1 MMHFFAAFL
10 HYAIPSLIVLTVLV
24 FVHEMGHFWVARR
37 NNVRVEVFSIG
48 FGPEIFGWTDKHDTR
63 WKFSTLPFGG
73 YVKMFGD
80 ANAASAPDEMLAE
93 MTPEER
99 AVSFHHKKL
108 IQRTAV
114 VLAGPLANIVFTFV
128 VLTGLFATAG
138 QPFTPPIVG
147 GVVADSPAARAGILP
162 GDRIVE
168 INGKKIERFQDIAQ
182 TVQFALDEALK
193 IGILRD
199 GNRVNLT
206 TTPDIVEQKDNFGH
220 SYKIGRLG
228 LESAKSSEYVRY
240 TPIVA
245 AERAVEE
252 IAFITVSSAKAIG
265 QMFGGKR
272 SFGEAGGPV
281 RMGEWAAEAASNGIA
296 SFVFLLAVLSLNL
309 GLINLLPIPML
320 DGGHLLFYAVEAVR
334 RRPLAPRIQDY
345 GFRIGLTLVLLL
357 MTFVIWNDVT

>member
-1 MMHFFAAFL
+1 MHPLVGIL
-10 HYAIPSLIVLTVLV
+10 HFAIPSLIALTVLV

-37 NNVRVEVFSIG
+37 NKVRVEVFSIG
-48 FGPEIFGWTDKHDTR
+48 FGPELFGWTDKHNTR
-63 WKFSTLPFGG
+63 WKFSALPLGG

-80 ANAASAPDEMLAE
+80 ANAASAPDEMLAA

-108 IQRTAV
+108 SQRTAV
-114 VLAGPLANIVFTFV
+114 VFAGPLANIIFTFV
-128 VLTGLFATAG
+128 VLTALFATAG
-138 QPFTPPIVG
+138 QPFTRPIVG
-147 GVVADSPAARAGILP
+147 GVLADSPAARAGILP

-168 INGKKIERFQDIAQ
+168 INGKEIERFQDIAQ
-182 TVQFALDEALK
+182 TVQFALDEPLK
-193 IGILRD
+193 IEILRD
-199 GNRVNLT
+199 SNRITLT
-206 TTPDIVEQKDNFGH
+206 LTPEIVEQKDNFGH

-228 LESAKSSEYVRY
+228 LESTKDSEYVRY

-245 AERAVEE
+245 ARRAVEE
-252 IAFITVSSAKAIG
+252 MSFITVSSAKAIG
-265 QMFGGKR
+265 QMFSGKR
-272 SFGEAGGPV
+272 PFGEAGGPV
-281 RMGEWAAEAASNGIA
+281 RMGEWAAEAASNGTA
-296 SFVFLLAVLSLNL
+296 SFLFLLAVLSLNL

-357 MTFVIWNDVT
+357 MIFVIWNDVT

>member
-1 MMHFFAAFL
+1 MHFLTVFL

-48 FGPEIFGWTDKHDTR
+48 FGPEIFGWTDRRKTR
-63 WKFSTLPFGG
+63 WKFSMLPLGG

-80 ANAASAPDEMLAE
+80 ANAASAPDEMLAQ

-99 AVSFHHKKL
+99 AVSFHHKSL
-108 IQRTAV
+108 TQRAAV
-114 VLAGPLANIVFTFV
+114 VFAGPLANIVFTFV

-147 GVVADSPAARAGILP
+147 GVLADSPAARAGVLP
-162 GDRIVE
+162 GDRIVA
-168 INGKKIERFQDIAQ
+168 INGRGIERFQDIAQ
-182 TVQFALDEALK
+182 TVQFALDEPLK
-193 IGILRD
+193 IEILRN
-199 GNRVNLT
+199 GNRVSLT
-206 TTPDIVEQKDNFGH
+206 TTPDIVEQKDSFGH

-228 LESAKSSEYVRY
+228 LESTKDSEYVRY
-240 TPIVA
+240 APIAAAGRA
-245 AERAVEE
+245 AEE
-252 IAFITVSSAKAIG
+252 ISFITVSSAKAIG
-265 QMFGGKR
+265 QMFSGKR
-272 SFGEAGGPV
+272 PFGETGGPL
-281 RMGEWAAEAASNGIA
+281 RMGEWSTEAFWNGPAA
-296 SFVFLLAVLSLNL
+296 FVFLLAVLSLNL

-357 MTFVIWNDVT
+357 MIFVIWNDVT